1 MKIDFI
7 GKTVHDIKVGDT
19 AFFAKTI
26 SESDILQY
34 AGITGDVNPI
44 IVDEEFAKKTP
55 YKKRVVHGMLI
66 ASFFSNIVGTKL
78 PGPGSGHINY
88 KVKFIKPAFI
98 GDTIQ
103 TKVEVL
109 EINIE
114 KNTVLLDVECIN
126 QEGNIIM
133 KGTGVVLPPLKEMK
147 I

>member
-7 GKTVHDIKVGDT
+7 GKSINEIKIGDK
-19 AFFAKTI
+19 AYFAKTI
-26 SESDILQY
+26 SESDIIQY

-55 YKKRVVHGMLI
+55 FKKRLVHGMLI

-78 PGPGSGHINY
+78 PGPGTTHISY
-88 KVKFIKPAFI
+88 KVKFIKPAYI

-109 EINIE
+109 EINKE
-114 KNTVLLDVECIN
+114 KNTILLDVECMN
-126 QEGNIIM
+126 QNGILIM
-133 KGTGVVLPPLKEMK
+133 KGNGVVFPPIK
-147 I
+147 